1 MSGRGKGGKVKAK
14 AKSRSSRAGLQFPV
28 GRIHRLLRKGN
39 YATRVGAGAPVYL
52 AHCKKAFS
60 EQECMNEEVIIKSCV
75 SKKCVW
81 IILDHIPIL
90 VMATITLKS
99 TCVIFKSLL

>member
-1 MSGRGKGGKVKAK
+1 MMNPTDS
-14 AKSRSSRAGLQFPV
+14 
-28 GRIHRLLRKGN
+28 IH
-39 YATRVGAGAPVYL
+39 Y
-52 AHCKKAFS
+52 KKAFS